1 MAALIT
7 LAEVSPGWYEARFPF
22 HRQTVDAVKAIPGSK
37 WDQTKKVWRL
47 PEHALPA
54 MHLSGLVYRVVARLH
69 GKTPPMPILSLME
82 KLRPYQKDGV
92 QKLLGNP
99 GFFLAFAPRVGK
111 TPTATVAASSLLAAG
126 AVRTVVILYPMSV
139 RGEWER
145 QFPQFSDGLR
155 MHPITGTAEF
165 NFSAVANNPYL
176 VLGLHYELLR
186 ADSKNDDGT
195 FVQVKV
201 LDTLFSLLQARGA
214 YAVIADEAHG
224 IRNRKSPRAK
234 LFQKLGAGAAFR
246 WVLSGTPLRNY
257 SRDMWP
263 MWDFIQSEGMSSY
276 SKYTARYSDGHMGD
290 HGWMDKG
297 MTNEVELKE
306 RLASV
311 SFKLSRQDVA
321 GWLPKAERQV
331 VLCDMT
337 QARMKVYKAQEAALG
352 PQAVKAMNESGSLA
366 AVGALRALSDLTS
379 LSKIDKLIERVRFH
393 LDRGVKVL
401 VFANYHETLN
411 RAWDALEHQRL
422 LKADPMPQPIF
433 VAGGWILPEKRKL
446 AIETWKAH
454 KGAAALMVNTISSGV
469 GIDLSDAE
477 VAIGLEATWVPADFV
492 QMESR
497 IEDVHL
503 GKRSAP
509 PLYEYLLVRGTVDE
523 DMVGKLIT
531 KLAVADKI
539 VGGDNQ
545 TRGIQQMLNA
555 SGVVD
560 RNVLEL
566 TSEDPEVVEGA
577 IASLLSRVM
586 GGVKAGDSAAYDT
599 DENRDAAPDEDDFDD
614 EEKEGNDDSRP

>member
-1 MAALIT
+1 MGALIT
-7 LAEVSPGWYEARFPF
+7 LAEVQPYWYEARFSF
-22 HRQTVDAVKAIPGSK
+22 HRGTIDAVKAIPGSK
-37 WDQTKKVWRL
+37 WDQQRRVWRL

-54 MHLSGLVYRVVARLH
+54 MQRSGLVYRIVATVRGH
-69 GKTPPMPILSLME
+69 TPPVTPLPDLMQA
-82 KLRPYQKDGV
+82 LRPYQQDGV
-92 QKLLGNP
+92 QRLLANP

-111 TPTATVAASSLLAAG
+111 TPTATVAASSLLAVG
-126 AVRTVVILYPMSV
+126 AVRTVVVLYPMSV

-145 QFPQFSDGLR
+145 QFPQFSGGLPI
-155 MHPITGTAEF
+155 HPITGTGEF
-165 NFSAVANNPYL
+165 DFTAVADNPYL

-186 ADSKNDDGT
+186 ADSKNDDGS

-201 LDTLFSLLQARGA
+201 LDTLFQLLQARGA

-234 LFQKLGAGAAFR
+234 LFQKLGAGAAYR

-263 MWDFIQSEGMSSY
+263 MWDFIQSESMSSY

-290 HGWMDKG
+290 YGWKDKG
-297 MTNEVELKE
+297 ISHEEELRD
-306 RLASV
+306 RLAAV

-331 VLCDMT
+331 VLCEMT

-352 PQAVKAMNESGSLA
+352 PQAMKAMNESGSLS
-366 AVGALRALSDLTS
+366 AVGALRQLSDLTG
-379 LSKIDKLIERVRFH
+379 LSKLDKLVERVRFH

-411 RAWDALEHQRL
+411 KAWDVLEKQRL
-422 LKADPMPQPIF
+422 LKADPMPQPVF
-433 VAGGWILPEKRKL
+433 VAGGWILPEKRKK
-446 AIETWKAH
+446 AIEAWKAH
-454 KGAAALMVNTISSGV
+454 PGAACLLVNTISSGV

-503 GKRSAP
+503 GKRTAP

-523 DMVGKLIT
+523 DMVSKLIT
-531 KLAVADKI
+531 KLAISDKI

-545 TRGIQQMLNA
+545 TRGIQNMLHG

-566 TSEDPEVVEGA
+566 TSEDPEVVASAIDSLRERLMRGA
-577 IASLLSRVM
+577 KGEDAPS
-586 GGVKAGDSAAYDT
+586 YET
-599 DENRDAAPDEDDFDD
+599 DENREEPSLDDDDFDD
-614 EEKEGNDDSRP
+614 EEKTEEEL